1 MVSNKMIFGA
11 LLTMIGLAFSG
22 LSFLYASLNPWP
34 IENMNGFTGALAGT
48 NMWVLMFVGIVIMI
62 VGFIICFKEAYPDI
76 KL

>member
-34 IENMNGFTGALAGT
+34 IENMNGFIGALVGT
-48 NMWVLMFVGIVIMI
+48 NMWILMFAGIIIMI
-62 VGFIICFKEAYPDI
+62 VGFIICFKEVYPDI